1 MMSLFDYQGHPDK
14 NGTGLK
20 LNAYAI
26 LKKQPYK
33 KRLLEFNNME
43 VFLYTKEFLDEYF
56 EIAKI
61 FNTELIAE

>member
-1 MMSLFDYQGHPDK
+1 MSLFDYQGHADK
-14 NGTGLK
+14 DGTGLK
-20 LNAYAI
+20 VNAYAM

-33 KRLLEFNNME
+33 KRLLEFNGME
-43 VFLYTKEFLDEYF
+43 VFLYDKEFLDEYF

>member
-1 MMSLFDYQGHPDK
+1 MMSLYDYQGHPDK

-20 LNAYAI
+20 VNAYAK

-43 VFLYTKEFLDEYF
+43 VFLYTKDFLDEYF

-61 FNTELIAE
+61 FDKELIIE

>member
-1 MMSLFDYQGHPDK
+1 MMSLYDYQGHPDK
-14 NGTGLK
+14 DGTGLK
-20 LNAYAI
+20 VNAYAI

-33 KRLLEFNNME
+33 KRLLEFNNTE

-61 FNTELIAE
+61 FDTELTVE

>member
-1 MMSLFDYQGHPDK
+1 MMSLYDYQGHPDK
-14 NGTGLK
+14 DGTGLRV
-20 LNAYAI
+20 NAYAK

-33 KRLLEFNNME
+33 RRLLEFNNME